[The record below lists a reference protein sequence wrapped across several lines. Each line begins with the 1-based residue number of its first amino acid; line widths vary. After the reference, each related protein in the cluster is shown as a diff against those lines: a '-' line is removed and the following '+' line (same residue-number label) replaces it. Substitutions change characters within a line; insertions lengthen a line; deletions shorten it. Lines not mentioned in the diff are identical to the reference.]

1 MTFEVAA
8 PVLIFLALLA
18 SSFGALALYE
28 RLPRD
33 WQHTK
38 TLDVIHAAARLF
50 VIMTSLVLGFMMNS
64 AKNTY
69 EAHDHNIHAYATQM
83 ILLDKTLQRYGP
95 DANDMR
101 QRLRAFAERVADAHV
116 AGDPSATNDKQAE
129 QLLTA
134 VGNGLN
140 AVMPSDPLHLE
151 LWHDAQQQY
160 QKLVE
165 TRLSLIEQSQS
176 NMPPPLIAMLGAWLM
191 LIFTSFGYRAPRN
204 PVVAG
209 TMIAAAALVSG
220 AIYLILDMGQPHSG
234 PIQVSSEPLERV
246 IAELGR

>member
-8 PVLIFLALLA
+8 PILIFIALLTA
-18 SSFGALALYE
+18 SFGALALYE

-33 WQHTK
+33 WQHVETH
-38 TLDVIHAAARLF
+38 DVIHAATRLF

-64 AKNTY
+64 AKNTF
-69 EAHDHNIHAYATQM
+69 EAHDHAIHAYATQM

-101 QRLRAFAERVADAHV
+101 HRLHAFAQRVADAHA
-116 AGDPSATNDKQAE
+116 AGDPSAANDRQAE
-129 QLLTA
+129 QLLTV

-140 AVMPSDPLHLE
+140 AIAPVNPLHLE

-165 TRLSLIEQSQS
+165 TRLSLIEQSKT
-176 NMPPPLIAMLGAWLM
+176 NMPAPLIVMLSAWLM

-204 PVVAG
+204 PVVAC

-220 AIYLILDMGQPHSG
+220 AIYLILDMGQPNSG
-234 PIQVSSEPLERV
+234 PIRVSSEPLERV
-246 IAELGR
+246 VAELGC

>member
-1 MTFEVAA
+1 MTFAVAA

-18 SSFGALALYE
+18 ASFGARALYE

-33 WQHTK
+33 WQHVETH
-38 TLDVIHAAARLF
+38 DVIHAATRLF

-64 AKNTY
+64 AKNTF
-69 EAHDHNIHAYATQM
+69 EAHDHNIHAYATQI

-101 QRLRAFAERVADAHV
+101 RDLKAFAQRVADARTS
-116 AGDPSATNDKQAE
+116 GDPAAANDGQAE

-134 VGNGLN
+134 AGNGLN
-140 AVMPSDPLHLE
+140 AIVPSDPLHLD

-165 TRLSLIEQSQS
+165 TRLSLIEQSKT
-176 NMPPPLIAMLGAWLM
+176 NMPAPLIVMLGAWLM

-204 PVVAG
+204 PVVAC
-209 TMIAAAALVSG
+209 TMIAAATLVSG

-234 PIQVSSEPLERV
+234 LIQVSSAPLERV
-246 IAELGR
+246 AADLGH